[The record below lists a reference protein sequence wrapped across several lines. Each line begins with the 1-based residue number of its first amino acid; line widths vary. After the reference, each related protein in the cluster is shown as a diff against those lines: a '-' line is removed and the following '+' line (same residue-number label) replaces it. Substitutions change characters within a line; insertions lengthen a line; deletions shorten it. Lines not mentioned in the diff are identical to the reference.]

1 MKSLIVPQAG
11 KITPPPRKP
20 TRRPLARVLGD
31 ALLSLAVHAA
41 VVFLLIRMMVAPT
54 PTDASRQIEVTME
67 DQAPPEQLDPVQDLL
82 EPAPEED
89 LTQPPPPEWASQT
102 MAQEDV
108 LEPQEARASEVLS
121 IDSRLILPMLVDNG
135 VTERQLKRG
144 QGTQFGHG
152 EGLKGDITGT
162 MYDLKRDRAGSARAC
177 EYVKDVQH
185 ILAEKLG
192 KDAFSGFYRVPRPL
206 YLSHLFVPTSPAES
220 GPAAFGVGDLM
231 ESRMWVV
238 HYTGQVQTLQ
248 AGRYRFVGI
257 FDDLLMVLIDGQ
269 VVHEFLWTGDPTPW
283 EPKDYVRQHASF
295 AGQPLV
301 YGDWF
306 QLDSMQSRRI
316 DLLVGEHPGG
326 KVGGV
331 LLIQREGEDYATEAN
346 GRPILPIFALQ
357 PLTPDE
363 EQKLASF
370 PGMKF
375 DPRIPVMGARS
386 DWKAPATAAR
396 PQDEVNITIQ

>member
-1 MKSLIVPQAG
+1 MMKAMIVPRTG
-11 KITPPPRKP
+11 KIAPPHRKP
-20 TRRPLARVLGD
+20 AGRPLARVLGD
-31 ALLSLAVHAA
+31 ALLSLAVH
-41 VVFLLIRMMVAPT
+41 VVVVILLIRMMVSPT

-67 DQAPPEQLDPVQDLL
+67 DQAPLEQLDTVKDLL

-89 LTQPPPPEWASQT
+89 LTQPPEWASQT
-102 MAQEDV
+102 MAQEEV
-108 LEPQEARASEVLS
+108 LEPQEAQASEVLS

-135 VTERQLKRG
+135 VTTRQLQRG

-162 MYDLKRDRAGSARAC
+162 MYDLKRDRAGSPRTC
-177 EYVKDVQH
+177 EYVKDIQH
-185 ILAEKLG
+185 ILEEKLG

-238 HYTGQVQTLQ
+238 HYTGHVQTLQ
-248 AGRYRFVGI
+248 AGRYRFVGC
-257 FDDLLMVLIDGQ
+257 FDDLLTVLIDGQ
-269 VVHEFLWTGDPTPW
+269 VVHEFLWTGDPSPW
-283 EPKDYVRQHASF
+283 EPKEYVRQHASF

-306 QLDSMQSRRI
+306 QLDSMQTRRI

-331 LLIQREGEDYATEAN
+331 LLIQREGEDYAKEPN

-363 EQKLASF
+363 EAQLANF

-375 DPRIPVMGARS
+375 DPRVPVMGARS
-386 DWKAPATAAR
+386 DWKAAANR
-396 PQDEVNITIQ
+396 ARDEVNISIQ